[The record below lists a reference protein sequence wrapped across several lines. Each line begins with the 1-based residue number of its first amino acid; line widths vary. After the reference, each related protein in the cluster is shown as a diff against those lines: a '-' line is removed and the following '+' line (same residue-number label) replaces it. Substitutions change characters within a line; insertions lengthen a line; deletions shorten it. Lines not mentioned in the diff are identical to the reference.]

1 VPDDLPTPLRILSRA
16 RADVRERAEVD
27 ARLLVA
33 SRDLADDT
41 ARLRQLREAFAREQR
56 DVERLG
62 QVTPTRLWSTL
73 RGRREED
80 LARESDE
87 ADAAAVALEKC
98 AADVERQRE
107 ELARLRGRSAALA
120 DAETRLELA
129 LEVVARG
136 ADGLDASHPAA
147 AGAAVR
153 ELAARREVREV
164 EEAHA
169 AGTAAHA
176 ALVAAYSVVQS
187 ADAWSGWDT
196 FGGGGMLSSA
206 IKHDR
211 LDEARGKLQ
220 LASAALDRFTR
231 ELDDLHLP
239 GVRLARFDGLTRGVD
254 ILFDNIF
261 TDLAVRSEIK
271 RCRAD
276 VEDAIGRVE
285 DVLSSL
291 EARHRSLTGQVADGQ
306 AADGQ
311 AADGQ
316 AAGGQ

>member
-1 VPDDLPTPLRILSRA
+1 MTTYPPVPDDLPTPLRILAQA
-16 RADVRERAEVD
+16 RADVLERAEVD
-27 ARLLVA
+27 ARLVVA
-33 SRDLADDT
+33 ARDLEDDT
-41 ARLRQLREAFAREQR
+41 ARHRQLSQAFAREQR

-62 QVTPTRLWSTL
+62 HVTPARIWSTF
-73 RGRREED
+73 RGRWEED

-87 ADAAAVALEKC
+87 AAAAGSALEEC
-98 AADVERQRE
+98 AAQVDRQRE
-107 ELARLRGRSAALA
+107 ELARLRGRAAALA

-136 ADGLDASHPAA
+136 CDGLEASHPGA

-153 ELAARREVREV
+153 ELATRREVREV

-169 AGTAAHA
+169 AGKAAHA
-176 ALVAAYSVVQS
+176 ALVAAHRVVQS

-196 FGGGGMLSSA
+196 FGGGGLLSSA

-211 LDEARGKLQ
+211 LDEARSRLRG
-220 LASAALDRFTR
+220 ASEALDRFTR

-239 GVRLARFDGLTRGVD
+239 GVQLARFDGLTRGVD

-261 TDLAVRSEIK
+261 TDVAVRSEIK

-276 VEDAIGRVE
+276 VEDAIGRVG
-285 DVLSSL
+285 DVLSGL
-291 EARHRSLTGQVADGQ
+291 EDRHRSLTGQQ
-306 AADGQ
+306 AARGQ
-311 AADGQ
+311 
-316 AAGGQ
+316 

>member
-1 VPDDLPTPLRILSRA
+1 MTTTSPVPDDLPTPLRMLALA
-16 RADVRERAEVD
+16 RADVLERAEVD
-27 ARLLVA
+27 ARLVVA

-62 QVTPTRLWSTL
+62 QVTPTRLWSSL
-73 RGRREED
+73 RGRRDED
-80 LARESDE
+80 LARESHE
-87 ADAAAVALEKC
+87 ADAAAATLEEC
-98 AADVERQRE
+98 TAEVERQRE

-136 ADGLDASHPAA
+136 GEGLDASHPDA

-153 ELAARREVREV
+153 ELATRREVREV

-169 AGTAAHA
+169 AGKAAHA
-176 ALVAAYSVVQS
+176 ALLAAHRVIQS

-196 FGGGGMLSSA
+196 FGGGGLLTSA

-211 LDEARGKLQ
+211 LDEARGKLRI
-220 LASAALDRFTR
+220 AGKALERFTH
-231 ELDDLHLP
+231 ELDDLNLP
-239 GVRLARFDGLTRGVD
+239 GVRLARFDGLTRGID

-276 VEDAIGRVE
+276 AEDAIGRVE
-285 DVLSSL
+285 GVLTSL
-291 EARHRSLTGQVADGQ
+291 EQRHRALTGQR
-306 AADGQ
+306 
-311 AADGQ
+311 
-316 AAGGQ
+316 